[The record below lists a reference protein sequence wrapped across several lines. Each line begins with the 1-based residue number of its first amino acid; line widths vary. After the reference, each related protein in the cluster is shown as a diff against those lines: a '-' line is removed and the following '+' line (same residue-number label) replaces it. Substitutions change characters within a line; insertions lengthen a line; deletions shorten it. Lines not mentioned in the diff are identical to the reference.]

1 MEKDEWMSL
10 SRGLEVAEDEGVVV
24 EEEVVEERVRGLVL
38 TLSGRL
44 VAGLEVELIEV
55 ELVASWSAG

>member
-10 SRGLEVAEDEGVVV
+10 RRGLEVAEDEGVVV

-55 ELVASWSAG
+55 ELVTSWSAG

>member
-10 SRGLEVAEDEGVVV
+10 RRGLEVAEDEGVVV

-44 VAGLEVELIEV
+44 VAGLEFELIEV
-55 ELVASWSAG
+55 ELVTSWSAG

>member
-10 SRGLEVAEDEGVVV
+10 RRGLEVAEDEGVVV